1 MANAS
6 ISTNVK
12 QKKPDAM
19 NTRNVS
25 TNLDIST
32 VNANMTRAT
41 SEMERIATVSVFSLL
56 FRTSHT
62 ILALKSKLD
71 NIVNK

>member
-19 NTRNVS
+19 NTRNAS
-25 TNLDIST
+25 TNLDISS
-32 VNANMTRAT
+32 VNANMMRAT
-41 SEMERIATVSVFSLL
+41 SEMGRIATVSVQMM
-56 FRTSHT
+56 TQAKH
-62 ILALKSKLD
+62 
-71 NIVNK
+71 VPCW

>member
-1 MANAS
+1 MS

-19 NTRNVS
+19 NTRNAS
-25 TNLDIST
+25 TNLDISS

-41 SEMERIATVSVFSLL
+41 SEMGRTATVSEFPLL
-56 FRTSHT
+56 F
-62 ILALKSKLD
+62 
-71 NIVNK
+71 